1 MKTSKLIKKL
11 QEAMIQYGDI
21 DVCFRDTTKGARNV
35 GNVSPA
41 YTWKAEQMLVGEA
54 DSVLM
59 LDIE

>member
-1 MKTSKLIKKL
+1 MA
-11 QEAMIQYGDI
+11 EHGDI

-41 YTWKAEQMLVGEA
+41 YPWKAGQMLEDLEA
-54 DSVLM
+54 DLVFLM

>member
-1 MKTSKLIKKL
+1 MKTSELIKQL
-11 QEAMIQYGDI
+11 QKAMAEHGDI

-35 GNVSPA
+35 GNVSTA
-41 YTWKAEQMLVGEA
+41 YPWKAGQMLVDEA